1 MIARSR
7 SKAWRQLG
15 EILKPVRGPAVI
27 LSDGDAVFQP
37 RKVERS
43 GLWRAVDDR
52 VLIYIYNGASAR
64 EFRKIILSDAA
75 MTNISAEGL
84 LSHAVRSLRCNFDA
98 RGHKFAKPR
107 SDRIVV
113 EFRALKSP
121 ISGSTI
127 GLGGK
132 IMGFSFAAKLRP

>member
-1 MIARSR
+1 MVLLVLPPLDHLGS
-7 SKAWRQLG
+7 G
-15 EILKPVRGPAVI
+15 EIAVN
-27 LSDGDAVFQP
+27 SCT
-37 RKVERS
+37 
-43 GLWRAVDDR
+43 
-52 VLIYIYNGASAR
+52 
-64 EFRKIILSDAA
+64 ILSDAA
-75 MTNISAEGL
+75 MTNISAERL

>member
-1 MIARSR
+1 MAT
-7 SKAWRQLG
+7 
-15 EILKPVRGPAVI
+15 
-27 LSDGDAVFQP
+27 
-37 RKVERS
+37 ERIS

-52 VLIYIYNGASAR
+52 VLIYIHNGASAR

-121 ISGSTI
+121 ISSSTI

>member
-52 VLIYIYNGASAR
+52 VLIYIHNGASAR
-64 EFRKIILSDAA
+64 ELPQDLSNRAIQQAPLRRDIA
-75 MTNISAEGL
+75 ISLGL
-84 LSHAVRSLRCNFDA
+84 V
-98 RGHKFAKPR
+98 GH
-107 SDRIVV
+107 
-113 EFRALKSP
+113 
-121 ISGSTI
+121 
-127 GLGGK
+127 
-132 IMGFSFAAKLRP
+132 